1 MKTSRINLGSNLKH
15 GPFLLSEN
23 YLGNV
28 MNSKLR
34 LSIHEANRHIKRCS
48 TSIMIR
54 EMQNKTTK
62 NCHLPAVR
70 MAITEKSTHNTCWRK
85 CGENSY
91 TVGGNVNWYSHYGK
105 QYGGSLKK
113 RKIELPYDPAIP
125 LLGINL
131 EKTMIWKDAW
141 TPVFSAALFTTAK
154 HGNTLNVHRLRNG

>member
-105 QYGGSLKK
+105 QYGLFLKK
-113 RKIELPYDPAIP
+113 LKIEWPRELAIP
-125 LLGINL
+125 LLGTYPDKI
-131 EKTMIWKDAW
+131 IIRKDTR
-141 TPVFSAALFTTAK
+141 TPLFIAILFTTAK
-154 HGNTLNVHRLRNG
+154 RWKQPKCPLRDE